1 MQARQLPAGRG
12 FAWLGEGLQLWRR
25 NPALLTFAS
34 FGYLLLLILVSVVP
48 FIGQILASLLTPVLS
63 LGVLNTCRAVDAG
76 RKAGPDVLFS
86 GFQQNLPALVVIG
99 GINFAGVWLVL
110 GLTAIA
116 DGGTLFELMTSG
128 GKLEPEVATST
139 GFTLALMIAIALST
153 PVMMAYW
160 FAPLLAGWWQVP
172 APKAMFFS
180 FFACLRNWRPFLA
193 YSVALALFGA
203 ILPGIVLGIIGT
215 VSPTLATLLSV
226 PLPLLLIPIVFASFY
241 TNARD
246 IFGEPGNASDE
257 A

>member
-86 GFQQNLPALVVIG
+86 GFQQNLPALIVIG

-116 DGGTLFELMTSG
+116 DGGTLLGLMTSG

-139 GFTLALMIAIALST
+139 GFTMALMIAIALST

-193 YSVALALFGA
+193 YSIALALFGA
-203 ILPGIVLGIIGT
+203 VLPGIVLGIIGT

>member
-48 FIGQILASLLTPVLS
+48 FIGQIIASLLTPVLS
-63 LGVLNTCRAVDAG
+63 LGVLNTCRAIDAG

-86 GFQQNLPALVVIG
+86 GFQQNLPALIVIG

-116 DGGTLFELMTSG
+116 DGGTLFGLMTSG
-128 GKLEPEVATST
+128 GKLEPEIATST
-139 GFTLALMIAIALST
+139 GFTMALMIAIALST

-193 YSVALALFGA
+193 YSIALALFGA
-203 ILPGIVLGIIGT
+203 VLPGIVLGIIGT
-215 VSPTLATLLSV
+215 ISPTLATLLSV

-246 IFGEPGNASDE
+246 IFGEPGNAPEE